1 MDNLKKECCFL
12 GFVSH
17 RSMEFQQAASLP
29 KPANNQKQSSFRDVV
44 PLSRCS
50 RKFTQGY
57 RLEDWLRI
65 KTYYAIKHALEDRNE
80 ETS

>member
-1 MDNLKKECCFL
+1 VGNWKKECCFL

-44 PLSRCS
+44 PISLCS

-57 RLEDWLRI
+57 GLEDWLRI
-65 KTYYAIKHALEDRNE
+65 KTYYAIKRTLEGRSG